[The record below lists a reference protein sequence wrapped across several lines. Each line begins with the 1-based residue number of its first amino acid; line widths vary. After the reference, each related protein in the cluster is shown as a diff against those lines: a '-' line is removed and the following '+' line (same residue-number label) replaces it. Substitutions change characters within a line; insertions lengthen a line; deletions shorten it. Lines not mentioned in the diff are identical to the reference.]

1 MRHGRVMTNNGQLY
15 YPYLKLEDL
24 KLIERKAM
32 NCTKKIINDVRTE
45 MLDSILFR
53 AHKWCDFNHTL
64 SVSVFVQPNTKKTFP
79 SLCHFFL

>member
-64 SVSVFVQPNTKKTFP
+64 SVSKCSNTMRIENGMIQ
-79 SLCHFFL
+79 SMIEL